1 MDAFVSLRGVVRRY
15 GDVTAVNNAGLDVAK
30 GSITALLGPSGC
42 GKTTLLR
49 LIGGLDTPN
58 AGSIALDG
66 AELNGADVFVP
77 PERRHIV
84 MVFQDFALFPHMD
97 VGRNIAFGLP
107 AGADRKRRVGELLQ
121 LVGLA
126 GLEHRMPHELSGGQQ
141 QRVALA
147 RALAAEPRLIL
158 LDEPFSNLDPSIRA
172 RVRAEVRALIH
183 QVGLTAIFVTHD
195 QDEALSLADQVAVMI
210 DGRILQTGSPRDLY
224 VAPATRAVAEFIGQP
239 NFIPGEAGGSCVSC
253 ELGSLP
259 LANPVEGAV
268 DVMVRPEQIVASEA
282 GTSAEVVDCTYVGRE
297 QMATLRLGSGAL
309 VRARWHPGAV
319 LAAGDR
325 VYVEVEG
332 GVRAFPSG
340 S

>member
-1 MDAFVSLRGVVRRY
+1 MDAFVSLRGIVRRY
-15 GDVTAVNNAGLDVAK
+15 GDVMAVRSADLDVAK

-49 LIGGLDTPN
+49 LIGGLDTPT
-58 AGSIALDG
+58 AGRISLDG
-66 AELNGADVFVP
+66 AELNGANVFVP
-77 PERRHIV
+77 PERRHVV

-107 AGADRKRRVGELLQ
+107 AGVDRKRRVGELLQ

-183 QVGLTAIFVTHD
+183 QVGITAIFVTHD

-239 NFIPGEAGGSCVSC
+239 NFVPGMADGGCVSC
-253 ELGSLP
+253 ELGNLP
-259 LANPVEGAV
+259 VANQVEGAV
-268 DVMVRPEQIVASEA
+268 DVMVRPEQVVASEA
-282 GTSAEVVDCTYVGRE
+282 GAAAEVVDCTYIGRE
-297 QMATLRLGSGAL
+297 QMATLRLASGAI

-319 LAAGDR
+319 LTAGDR

-332 GVRAFPSG
+332 QVRAFPSG